1 MTLAKILLVPTL
13 TAAMMA
19 SWIDSSCLGQGW
31 LDYARSAQPKVNVGS
46 PTNFATPNGFP
57 STSFPSTS
65 FPSTSS
71 TQTTSFDPNMT
82 NPGVPNNGAFGVGPM
97 PVPNRK
103 DWKLGV
109 FVQNTDIGA
118 VVTQVAPGSAGQ
130 QAGLE
135 PNDVIVAVGGSRI
148 GSYDNRIVEL
158 ADELRRS
165 TDNFGRVSLLVLDAR
180 QRTLQ
185 ALPVSMNTTSSSMTG
200 SVMTRDR
207 VQLPFGAV
215 LTVQLQNASKPF
227 YEILGGKSVTQV
239 NSVAPFQFELNFDP
253 RYIDPRDQYQLIA
266 FISSGNTELYR
277 LQQPIPI
284 NPNALGQPVNLTLE
298 RSQGGGFVNSGP
310 LPNNPNNPGNVVS
323 VGYPSQVDSNAV
335 NQMYFRFLRRAPSAK
350 ETLAWNSYLQGGNSI
365 NDMAAK
371 LMSSPQFQDRFSNES
386 AYLQQVIQL
395 TSNRVPSQQEMSF
408 WLTRLQA
415 TGSPEIVIGEILQK
429 NQ

>member
-1 MTLAKILLVPTL
+1 
-13 TAAMMA
+13 
-19 SWIDSSCLGQGW
+19 
-31 LDYARSAQPKVNVGS
+31 
-46 PTNFATPNGFP
+46 
-57 STSFPSTS
+57 
-65 FPSTSS
+65 
-71 TQTTSFDPNMT
+71 MT
-82 NPGVPNNGAFGVGPM
+82 NLGVPNNGAFRVGPTL
-97 PVPNRK
+97 VPNRK

-118 VVTQVAPGSAGQ
+118 LVTQVAPGSAGQ

-148 GSYDNRIVEL
+148 GSFDNRIIEL

-165 TDNFGRVSLLVLDAR
+165 TDSFGRVSLLVLDAR

-298 RSQGGGFVNSGP
+298 RSQGGGLVNSGP
-310 LPNNPNNPGNVVS
+310 LPNNSNNPGNVVS

-335 NQMYFRFLRRAPSAK
+335 NQMYFKFLRRAPSAK

-395 TSNRVPSQQEMSF
+395 TSNRVPSQQELSF

-429 NQ
+429 N